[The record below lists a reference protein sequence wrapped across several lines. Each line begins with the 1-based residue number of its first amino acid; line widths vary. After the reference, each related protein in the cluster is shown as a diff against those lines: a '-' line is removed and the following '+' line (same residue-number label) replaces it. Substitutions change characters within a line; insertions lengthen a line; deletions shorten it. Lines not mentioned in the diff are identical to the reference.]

1 MHHAVPV
8 RVSKLQHKQQLE
20 TARLLMTHKHG

>member
-8 RVSKLQHKQQLE
+8 RVKLQHKQQLE